1 MREQRRPRARSLKS
15 RLLWWLVPAL
25 VLIMLGAVW
34 LSNHLLKEQVDTAY
48 DRALAGALRA
58 IDLNISTASGGLAM
72 EQPFLLLEFFELTA
86 NGPVFYRVATES
98 GLAEIGFPALPMPD
112 APLVS
117 GQPQFYEGIYLGEPV
132 RVASLARPMDPPL
145 AGEPDGRLIVQVA
158 ESLGTR
164 DVFISSVLVRGI
176 ERDVLGILASVMLL
190 VMGVMISLRPLAR
203 LREEIEARRADDLRP
218 IDDEGLP
225 SEVQPLVR
233 AMNRHMQR
241 YGDQS
246 REQQQFLDD
255 ASHQLR
261 TPLSV
266 LRTQVAYAL
275 RESDP
280 AEMRAVLAAMQS
292 GLESAVRMTN
302 QLLALARTR
311 DQVAARERLLA
322 EPVDLSVLADA
333 VMRALLPAARAR
345 QLDCGLALP
354 GEPVRVQ
361 GAEWMLREALSNLVD
376 NAIRYTPCRGRIT
389 VSVSLQEGFALLA
402 VDDEGPGMT
411 DAERERAGTRFW
423 RGEAGREATGA
434 GLGLA
439 IVKTIA
445 HVHDADVVLASAEP
459 HGLRAGLRFPPGRV
473 LGVNP
478 EAQRNPGD

>member
-1 MREQRRPRARSLKS
+1 MRERRRRARSLKS

-25 VLIMLGAVW
+25 VLIMLGALW
-34 LSNHLLKEQVDTAY
+34 LSNNLLKEQVDTAY

-58 IDLNISTASGGLAM
+58 IDLNISTASGGLSM
-72 EQPFLLLEFFELTA
+72 EQPFLLLEFFQLTA
-86 NGPVFYRVATES
+86 NGRVFYRVATES
-98 GLAEIGFPALPMPD
+98 GLAEIGYPELPMPD
-112 APLVS
+112 APLESNV
-117 GQPQFYEGIYLGEPV
+117 PLFYEGIYLGERV
-132 RVASLARPMDPPL
+132 RVASMARRMDPPL
-145 AGEPDGRLIVQVA
+145 AGEPSGRVIVQVA
-158 ESLGTR
+158 ESLNTR
-164 DVFISSVLVRGI
+164 EVFIASVLVRGF

-241 YGDQS
+241 YGDQA
-246 REQQQFLDD
+246 RDQQQFLDD

-266 LRTQVAYAL
+266 LRTQIAYAL

-280 AEMRAVLAAMQS
+280 QEVHSVLVAMQR
-292 GLESAVRMTN
+292 GVEHAVRMTN

-311 DQVAARERLLA
+311 DHVAARERLLA
-322 EPVDLSVLADA
+322 DPVDLGALADT

-354 GEPVRVQ
+354 GTSVCVR

-389 VSVSLQEGFALLA
+389 VTVTAESGFANLM

-411 DAERERAGTRFW
+411 AEERERAGTRFW
-423 RGEAGREATGA
+423 RGDAGRDTPGA

-445 HVHDADVVLASAEP
+445 HVHDAEFVLAEASP
-459 HGLRAGLRFPPGRV
+459 RGLRAGLRFPPGRV

-478 EAQRNPGD
+478 EDTQNSSD

>member
-1 MREQRRPRARSLKS
+1 MRERRRRARSLKS

-25 VLIMLGAVW
+25 VLIMLGALW
-34 LSNHLLKEQVDTAY
+34 LSNSLLKEQVDTAY

-86 NGPVFYRVATES
+86 NGTVFYRVATES
-98 GLAEIGFPALPMPD
+98 GLAEIGFPALPLPE

-117 GQPQFYEGIYLGEPV
+117 GRPQFYEGVYLGEPV
-132 RVASLARPMDPPL
+132 RLAALARPMDPPL
-145 AGEPDGRLIVQVA
+145 AGEPGGRVIVQVA
-158 ESLGTR
+158 ESLKTR
-164 DVFISSVLVRGI
+164 DVFISSVLVHGV
-176 ERDVLGILASVMLL
+176 ERDVLGIIASVMLL

-218 IDDEGLP
+218 IGDDGLP

-241 YGDQS
+241 YSDQS

-280 AEMRAVLAAMQS
+280 EEMRAALLGMQR

-311 DQVAARERLLA
+311 DHVAARERLLA
-322 EPVDLSVLADA
+322 EPVDLGALADA

-345 QLDCGLALP
+345 QLDCGLELP
-354 GEPVRVQ
+354 ETPVRVQ

-376 NAIRYTPCRGRIT
+376 NAIRYTPCRGLRPPPPATRIRSPAPLT
-389 VSVSLQEGFALLA
+389 
-402 VDDEGPGMT
+402 P
-411 DAERERAGTRFW
+411 
-423 RGEAGREATGA
+423 
-434 GLGLA
+434 
-439 IVKTIA
+439 
-445 HVHDADVVLASAEP
+445 
-459 HGLRAGLRFPPGRV
+459 
-473 LGVNP
+473 
-478 EAQRNPGD
+478 